1 MEKKFIG
8 NIVGVDGGTK
18 KQRSDVYEMSFWF
31 IDNYLARHRS
41 LDIDIWLRPAKDI
54 DDCHGFVERGD
65 NGRQHYEIELNKELK
80 GDDFTTLVFHEL
92 THVLQYAKG
101 LLKDLNKKGTK
112 VWWRGFQYENFDYY
126 KQPWERQAYRKQET
140 INKAWKEYV
149 KTRKKKILT
158 IDVK

>member
-41 LDIDIWLRPAKDI
+41 LDIDIWLRPAK
-54 DDCHGFVERGD
+54 
-65 NGRQHYEIELNKELK
+65 
-80 GDDFTTLVFHEL
+80 
-92 THVLQYAKG
+92 G

-140 INKAWKEYV
+140 INKAWKQYV